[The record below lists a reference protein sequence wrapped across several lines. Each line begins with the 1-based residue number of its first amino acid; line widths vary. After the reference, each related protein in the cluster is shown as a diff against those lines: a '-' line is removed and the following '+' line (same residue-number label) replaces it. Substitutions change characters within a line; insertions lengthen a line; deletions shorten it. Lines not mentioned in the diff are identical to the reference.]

1 MVVGSEITG
10 TELRKEFIDSAVKAV
25 VKIEEKWKALC
36 AIDSSDAWTESYF
49 RETNDDS
56 TDGGTGSPIK
66 PLPQFVPF
74 PYFDVTE
81 TKVSST
87 IDKYAGESIISMEAQ
102 QNSTV
107 PMLQRKIYRLGRKI
121 VYQIDV
127 AIEAAVAT
135 VTTGYGNTVA
145 ITAGNEWDSVTVAN
159 RDPVKDILDAI
170 QTLREDG
177 IDALRGNGFLVVNG
191 TDYTNIISNTKVIN
205 HPTYDAGIM
214 KNGQVGHLLG
224 LTIVVSEATTADS
237 AFVLVAKQG
246 MVWKQAE
253 AIKVETIVDPGK
265 STTIRAW
272 ERGVFQSQAPNEIC
286 KITNTRKT

>member
-1 MVVGSEITG
+1 MADTDREAD
-10 TELRKEFIDSAVKAV
+10 LRKEFIDTAVKAV

-36 AIDSSDAWTESYF
+36 AIDTSSAWTESYY
-49 RETNDDS
+49 RETNDDD

-66 PLPQFVPF
+66 GVPQYAPF
-74 PYFDVTE
+74 PFFDVTE
-81 TKVSST
+81 TKVSS
-87 IDKYAGESIISMEAQ
+87 IVQKYAGESLISLEAQ
-102 QNSTV
+102 QNATV

-121 VYQIDV
+121 VYQIDA
-127 AIEAAVAT
+127 AIEAACAT

-145 ITAGNEWDSVTVAN
+145 ITAGNEWNSDTISN
-159 RDPVKDILDAI
+159 RDPIKDILDAI

-177 IDALRGNGFLVVNG
+177 IDALSGNGYLVVNG
-191 TDYTNIISNTKVIN
+191 TDYTNIISNTKVLN
-205 HPTYDAGIM
+205 HPTYESGVM
-214 KNGQVGHLLG
+214 QNGQVGKLLG
-224 LTIVVSEATTADS
+224 LTIVVSEAVQADT
-237 AFVLVAKQG
+237 AFVLVARQG

-253 AIKVETIVDPGK
+253 GLKVVTIVDEGK